1 MSTAVE
7 VKPSMGDMVDS
18 YPVLK
23 ARLLEELK
31 PVEEDPLRPRIVNQW
46 MQIGFCRAVMLHN
59 STPCEPTSECTG
71 EVSVTFQLKDK
82 PGPYDPKPT
91 YCQGCQQPV
100 TVSITTLLLEL
111 DDGWL

>member
-46 MQIGFCRAVMLHN
+46 MQIGFCRAVMLHTTRFKTQRLVLLN
-59 STPCEPTSECTG
+59 
-71 EVSVTFQLKDK
+71 FLKRDWRSCFE
-82 PGPYDPKPT
+82 T
-91 YCQGCQQPV
+91 A
-100 TVSITTLLLEL
+100 S
-111 DDGWL
+111 